1 MVGVSLAFNPERSV
15 EQHSCADCVS
25 PFRLV
30 RGELTLSGEP
40 HAVFFAG
47 CHHHDGTRDVLI
59 DVILGWARA
68 EEDHVTFGCRVGP
81 TPDEDG
87 PLAMLVDA
95 ARHYGDDPEWGRKLT
110 TDDALADPR
119 LNDFWAA
126 VDYILV
132 HDPTVRPHVYG
143 ID

>member
-15 EQHSCADCVS
+15 KQHTCPDCVS

-30 RGELTLSGEP
+30 RGELTLAGEP

-47 CHHHDGTRDVLI
+47 CHHHRGERDVLI
-59 DVILGWARA
+59 DVILGWTRSGG
-68 EEDHVTFGCRVGP
+68 DHVTFGCRVGP
-81 TPDEDG
+81 DEEG
-87 PLAMLVDA
+87 PLATLVDA
-95 ARHYGDDPEWGRKLT
+95 ARQYGDDPEWGRKLT
-110 TDDALADPR
+110 TDAALADPR
-119 LNDFWAA
+119 LNDFWAV